1 MGIEACRLKMI
12 LGWAQIIERRFCEK
26 VVWPIGVLQY
36 GRGEQEVGRPSIFVV
51 EAVYAICCTGSR
63 LRKARRISRRKPIL
77 GPRCF
82 GPAKVAKER
91 VGGSRFGSRLRG
103 LHGARGVKN
112 SVKGPKT
119 AAIVPE
125 MSVVVILPPH

>member
-1 MGIEACRLKMI
+1 M
-12 LGWAQIIERRFCEK
+12 CEK
-26 VVWPIGVLQY
+26 MCGRLACY
-36 GRGEQEVGRPSIFVV
+36 GMERGKQEVGRPSIFVV
-51 EAVYAICCTGSR
+51 EAAYAICCTGSR
-63 LRKARRISRRKPIL
+63 LRKARRVSRRKPIL

-91 VGGSRFGSRLRG
+91 VGGSRFGSRSRG

-112 SVKGPKT
+112 NVKGPKT

-125 MSVVVILPPH
+125 MSVVL